1 MQIIHII
8 VIFIVIV
15 VSFYYF
21 NNKKMIIQD
30 NFEGF
35 EIDDLNVVSHK
46 DEDYNFSA
54 VNNENQ
60 S

>member
-8 VIFIVIV
+8 VIFLVIV

-46 DEDYNFSA
+46 DGDYNFSA

>member
-1 MQIIHII
+1 MEIIHIVIIII
-8 VIFIVIV
+8 VIIV
-15 VSFYYF
+15 SLYYF
-21 NNKKMIIQD
+21 NNKKTIIQD

-35 EIDDLNVVSHK
+35 EIDDLNVVTHK
-46 DEDYNFSA
+46 DEDYNFSS

>member
-1 MQIIHII
+1 
-8 VIFIVIV
+8 
-15 VSFYYF
+15 
-21 NNKKMIIQD
+21 MIIQD

-46 DEDYNFSA
+46 DGDYNFSA

>member
-1 MQIIHII
+1 MEIIHIVVIII
-8 VIFIVIV
+8 VIIV
-15 VSFYYF
+15 SLYYF
-21 NNKKMIIQD
+21 NNKKTIIQD

-35 EIDDLNVVSHK
+35 EIDDLNVVTHK
-46 DEDYNFSA
+46 DEDYNFSS